1 MARTESY
8 MLPLNTK
15 AHFFSLPNSVDESII
30 SLDQVKGVSGT
41 LIIFMCNHC
50 PYVLHLL
57 DKMLEISREIKECG
71 INTVAISSNDVENY
85 PDDRPELMKKLALE
99 KSFNFPYLYDQTQ
112 EVALAYKATCTP
124 DFYLF
129 DHDLKL
135 VYRGRFDN
143 ARPKNNNPVTG
154 QDLNEA
160 CQKLSNGL
168 PQETNQVPSLG
179 CGIKWKDGKNPK
191 PKGWFSN

>member
-15 AHFFSLPNSVDESII
+15 AFDFTLTNSVDQKQV
-30 SLDQVKGVSGT
+30 SLNQVKGISGT

-57 DKMLEISREIKECG
+57 DKMVEVSKNIKEWR
-71 INTVAISSNDVENY
+71 INTIAISSNDVENF
-85 PDDRPELMKKLALE
+85 PEDRPELMRKLALK
-99 KSFNFPYLYDQTQ
+99 KSFGFPYLYDETQ
-112 EVALAYKATCTP
+112 EIARAYQAACTP

-143 ARPKNNNPVTG
+143 ARPKNNNPITG
-154 QDLNEA
+154 KDLINA
-160 CQKLSNGL
+160 CQRLSKGIA
-168 PQETNQVPSLG
+168 QEREQIPSLG
-179 CGIKWKDGKNPK
+179 CNIKWKSGNEPE
-191 PKGWFSN
+191 GFFV

>member
-15 AHFFSLPNSVDESII
+15 AFDFTLTNSVDQKQV
-30 SLDQVKGVSGT
+30 SLNQVKGISGT

-57 DKMLEISREIKECG
+57 DKMVEVSKNIKEWR
-71 INTVAISSNDVENY
+71 INTIAISSNDVEKF
-85 PDDRPELMKKLALE
+85 PEDRPELMRKLALK
-99 KSFNFPYLYDQTQ
+99 KSFGFPYLYDETQ
-112 EVALAYKATCTP
+112 EIARAYQAACTP
-124 DFYLF
+124 DFFLF

-143 ARPKNNNPVTG
+143 ARPKNNNPITG
-154 QDLNEA
+154 KDLMNA
-160 CQKLSNGL
+160 CQRLSKGIA
-168 PQETNQVPSLG
+168 QEREQIPSLG
-179 CGIKWKDGKNPK
+179 CNIKWKSGNEPE
-191 PKGWFSN
+191 GFFV

>member
-15 AHFFSLPNSVDESII
+15 APGFSLPNSVDQKLV
-30 SLDQVKGVSGT
+30 SLDQVKGKSGT
-41 LIIFMCNHC
+41 LVIFMCNHC

-57 DKMLEISREIKECG
+57 DKMVKVSHEIKEWG

-99 KSFNFPYLYDQTQ
+99 KSFGFPYLYDETQ
-112 EVALAYKATCTP
+112 EVAIAYHAACTP

-129 DHDLKL
+129 DHYLKL
-135 VYRGRFDN
+135 VYRGRFDD
-143 ARPKNNNPVTG
+143 ARPKNDNPITG
-154 QDLNEA
+154 KDMMDA
-160 CQKLSNGL
+160 CQKLSKGMA
-168 PQETNQVPSLG
+168 QETDQIPSLG
-179 CGIKWKDGKNPK
+179 CNIKWKAGNE
-191 PKGWFSN
+191 PKGFTN